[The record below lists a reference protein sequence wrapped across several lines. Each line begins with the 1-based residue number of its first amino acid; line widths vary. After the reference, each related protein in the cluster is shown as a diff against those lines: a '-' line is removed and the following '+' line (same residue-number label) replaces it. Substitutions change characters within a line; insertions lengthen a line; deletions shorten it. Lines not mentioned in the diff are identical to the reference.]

1 MIWQN
6 VDTKRRSKKHI
17 KFHDSADLSQMV
29 KTIHHFESPFLWS
42 IVDLDCLRLEL
53 CWSELH
59 PQAIICLLI
68 FSSSALNESTKS
80 SDMVNGIFNRFII
93 ASEFSDD
100 KWCRWNDLPKLSTG
114 DTRSIFYE
122 LNCLS
127 TQKSRVVFDEK
138 AQRFNFPR
146 KTRKILTR
154 HEKFNYHE
162 KSFSRFSNRFI
173 QLWVELDWI
182 FWRKLFGA
190 FSSCAYSKYKE
201 GKQEFLK

>member
-6 VDTKRRSKKHI
+6 VDMKRRSEKHI
-17 KFHDSADLSQMV
+17 KFHDCANSDQMV

-42 IVDLDCLRLEL
+42 IVDLDCIRSEL
-53 CWSELH
+53 CCSELH
-59 PQAIICLLI
+59 PQAIIFPLI

-100 KWCRWNDLPKLSTG
+100 KWCRRNDLLSTG
-114 DTRSIFYE
+114 EMSSIFYE
-122 LNCLS
+122 PNCLS

-182 FWRKLFGA
+182 FRRKLFRAFFSGA
-190 FSSCAYSKYKE
+190 YLREKE
-201 GKQEFLK
+201 EK